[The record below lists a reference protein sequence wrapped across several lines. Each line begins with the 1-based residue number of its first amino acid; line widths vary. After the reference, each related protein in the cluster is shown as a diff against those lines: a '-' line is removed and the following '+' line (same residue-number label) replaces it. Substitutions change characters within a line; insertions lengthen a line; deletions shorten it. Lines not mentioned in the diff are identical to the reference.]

1 LSWSSAASESNL
13 EVLDLSENDLVELEE
28 LLPFNNWLVLWN
40 MAEIFHFIYGMS
52 SFPLTNSY
60 FSEGLRNHQP
70 DKWVKR
76 GDVANCG
83 SGKCEDS

>member
-40 MAEIFHFIYGMS
+40 MAFIFHVIYGMS

-60 FSEGLRNHQP
+60 FSEGLKPPTR
-70 DKWVKR
+70 
-76 GDVANCG
+76 
-83 SGKCEDS
+83 